1 MNNENLIPAS
11 RRSKAEA
18 RENGRKGGQAS
29 GRTRRRKKAMRTVFR
44 QIATMPVND
53 AELKRQMEAAGMD
66 EETTYA
72 AALAWKAIYHAMK
85 GNSQMMRLVM
95 EMLGEDPSIMLKERE
110 IKLKEKMAEGGATE
124 EPTIIL
130 LPPKMDEM
138 P

>member
-11 RRSKAEA
+11 RRSKKEA

-53 AELKRQMEAAGMD
+53 AKLKRQLEAAGMD

-110 IKLKEKMAEGGATE
+110 IKLKEKQGGNDAG

-130 LPPKMDEM
+130 LPQKED
-138 P
+138 

>member
-11 RRSKAEA
+11 RRSKKEA

-53 AELKRQMEAAGMD
+53 AKLKRQLEAAGMD

-110 IKLKEKMAEGGATE
+110 IKLKEKMSEGGNDAG

-130 LPPKMDEM
+130 LPQKED
-138 P
+138 

>member
-11 RRSKAEA
+11 RRSKKEA

-53 AELKRQMEAAGMD
+53 AKLKRQLEAAGMD

-110 IKLKEKMAEGGATE
+110 IKLKEKQGGNNAG

-130 LPPKMDEM
+130 LPQKED
-138 P
+138 

>member
-1 MNNENLIPAS
+1 
-11 RRSKAEA
+11 
-18 RENGRKGGQAS
+18 
-29 GRTRRRKKAMRTVFR
+29 
-44 QIATMPVND
+44 
-53 AELKRQMEAAGMD
+53 MD

-110 IKLKEKMAEGGATE
+110 IKLKEKQGGNDAG

-130 LPPKMDEM
+130 LPQKED
-138 P
+138 